1 MEKQELIKKVNSVL
15 AEEFE
20 VEESIITPDANIK
33 QTLELDSLSLVD
45 MVALIENEFGVKIW
59 LRYRL
64 LLPCTTIWQREHN
77 VPERTD
83 IPTHSSTPSYR
94 NG

>member
-45 MVALIENEFGVKIW
+45 MVALIENEFGVKIPSAD
-59 LRYRL
+59 LVKVQTFAALYDYL
-64 LLPCTTIWQREHN
+64 A
-77 VPERTD
+77 ERA
-83 IPTHSSTPSYR
+83 
-94 NG
+94 